1 MIHHQ
6 FNDFLIEIIN
16 EPTYKFK
23 SMGNNFNYSK
33 HYFGGNISEEPSS
46 KHGIKVYNDNLI
58 TYNCIIC
65 VSGGMTSI
73 HPNSAI
79 INDEKILI
87 CCSNSIFCLS
97 LPTLDKIWE
106 KTSDLVT
113 CFQIFKLQ
121 EEYLIHG
128 EHQITKLDKDG
139 KLKWEFSGSDIF
151 VTTNNDE
158 EFKIERDGIILTDFS
173 NTVNAWIR
181 IATCSVG
188 IFFVIRFLFLRIN
201 FLKLKV
207 DFEFLFFIPNSSIWN
222 RN

>member
-1 MIHHQ
+1 MILHQ
-6 FNDFLIEIIN
+6 FNDFTIEIIN

-23 SMGNNFNYSK
+23 SMDNNFNYSK
-33 HYFGGNISEEPSS
+33 HYFGGNISEEPTS
-46 KHGIKVYNDNLI
+46 KHGIKVYNNNLI
-58 TYNCIIC
+58 IYNCIIC
-65 VSGGMTSI
+65 VSGGMTLI
-73 HPNSAI
+73 HTNSTI
-79 INDEKILI
+79 FNDEKLLI

-106 KTSDLVT
+106 TTSDLVT

-139 KLKWEFSGSDIF
+139 KLKWKFSGSDIF

-173 NTVNAWIR
+173 NTKYKLDFD
-181 IATCSVG
+181 G
-188 IFFVIRFLFLRIN
+188 N
-201 FLKLKV
+201 F
-207 DFEFLFFIPNSSIWN
+207 IWSK
-222 RN
+222 